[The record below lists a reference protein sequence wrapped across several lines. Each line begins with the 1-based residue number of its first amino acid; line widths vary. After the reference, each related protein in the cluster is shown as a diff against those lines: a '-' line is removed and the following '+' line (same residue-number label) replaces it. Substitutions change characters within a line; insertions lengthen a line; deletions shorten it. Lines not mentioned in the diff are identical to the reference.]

1 MTNDARMLPGGV
13 RCSICGWFQ
22 AGRELPEG
30 WTVRPRVTEPH
41 EFVHP
46 CSDRTTTCPRCSRR
60 EAEVSTPA
68 SHDAEAWERL

>member
-1 MTNDARMLPGGV
+1 MTNDARMLSRV
-13 RCSICGWFQ
+13 TRCSHCGWVH
-22 AGRELPEG
+22 AGALPDD
-30 WTVRPRVTEPH
+30 WTVRPRDTEPH